1 MKIRLIEPISPSRH
15 LWSKSYFVRLGLPM
29 IGAALVEAGHDVR
42 IFNPQLAP
50 IDWADVYSSDLVGI
64 SSTTSTIPEA
74 YRICDDLRRRG
85 IPVVIGG
92 SHVTFMADEALE
104 HADYV
109 ARGEAGEIIM
119 AELAEAL
126 SGSRELVSITGI
138 SYRGADGQ
146 AVHAPLHERCADLD
160 LLPFPDLTLVDGW
173 ERISNTPIMT
183 SWGCP
188 FDCTFCSVTAMFG
201 KKYRF
206 RSAESVVEE
215 IKQKNPERIFFYDDN
230 MAANRKRLKRLLQLM
245 IDEGITVPWGA
256 QVRTDVVRDP
266 ELMELMRASKCDF
279 VALGLESVNQ
289 ATLDGFEKSQT
300 VGDIEH
306 AIKVLHDYGI
316 RAHGMFVLG
325 ADHDTPDAMRETV
338 KFAQKNKIDTVML
351 NILTPLPGTQ
361 QFQELEDEG
370 RIIEHDWSFYDAQH
384 VVFQPKQMTAAA
396 PAAGDDQ
403 GQQAL
408 LRHLAPGLALHKWL
422 WTSKTRAA
430 ERKKAF
436 WDRMLEYGWLWYY
449 SRTWW
454 TDAKNRAQRKRL
466 RVLSRQQPLHRQPP
480 RPPAAAAGLQPPAAE
495 AGEAEKQRR
504 SRPGEAAALV
514 QPRRRLV
521 AGLVRAC
528 LRRARGRV
536 RGARRAAGSGARH
549 HGPQDGHMATA
560 TFAAGC
566 FWGVEQRFAALPGVT
581 STEVGYTGGTTENPT
596 YEDVCSHKTGHAE
609 AVRLEYD
616 PDQISYQELLAH
628 FFSTHDPT
636 QWNRQG
642 PDVGDQYRSAV
653 FFHDQD
659 QEKAALEAIAQLT
672 ESSGV
677 QATRRDPGR
686 AGRAR
691 GGAPRS
697 TTRSTSRS
705 TRASAAGS
713 EARARRFRALTSR
726 ALAAW
731 AGAAAAAASAYPTR
745 CSSRILRPIPMRMRP
760 PTTSMRRPSR
770 EPKRQPSSRPTTVRT
785 PATTPITSAGH
796 QMLTPSTASE
806 RPTASA
812 SMLVAMESMTSLQ
825 PLVGSHRSTSS
836 SWCFSAS

>member
-50 IDWADVYSSDLVGI
+50 IDWADVYSSDLVGL

-74 YRICDDLRRRG
+74 YRIGDDLRRRG

-109 ARGEAGEIIM
+109 ARGEAGETIM
-119 AELAEAL
+119 VELAECLA
-126 SGSRELVSITGI
+126 GSRALGSISGI
-138 SYRGADGQ
+138 SYRGEDGR
-146 AVHAPLHERCADLD
+146 AVHAPLHDRCPDLD

-173 ERISNTPIMT
+173 ERITNTPIMT

-215 IKQKNPERIFFYDDN
+215 IKQKDPERIFFYDDN
-230 MAANRKRLKRLLQLM
+230 MAANKKRLKRLLRMM

-306 AIKVLHDYGI
+306 SIRVLHEYGI

-361 QFQELEDEG
+361 QFDELDREG
-370 RIIEHDWSFYDAQH
+370 RIIERDWSFYDAQH
-384 VVFQPKQMTAAA
+384 VVFRPKQMT
-396 PAAGDDQ
+396 PLH
-403 GQQAL
+403 L
-408 LRHLAPGLALHKWL
+408 LQETIKANKRFYATWRPVWAFHKWL
-422 WTSKTRAA
+422 WTSKKRAA

-454 TDAKNRAQRKRL
+454 TAAKNRAQRRRL
-466 RVLSRQQPLHRQPP
+466 RALSKGQPLPK
-480 RPPAAAAGLQPPAAE
+480 PPAGHSVVTEVCTTGAE
-495 AGEAEKQRR
+495 AG
-504 SRPGEAAALV
+504 
-514 QPRRRLV
+514 
-521 AGLVRAC
+521 
-528 LRRARGRV
+528 
-536 RGARRAAGSGARH
+536 
-549 HGPQDGHMATA
+549 
-560 TFAAGC
+560 
-566 FWGVEQRFAALPGVT
+566 
-581 STEVGYTGGTTENPT
+581 
-596 YEDVCSHKTGHAE
+596 
-609 AVRLEYD
+609 
-616 PDQISYQELLAH
+616 
-628 FFSTHDPT
+628 
-636 QWNRQG
+636 
-642 PDVGDQYRSAV
+642 
-653 FFHDQD
+653 
-659 QEKAALEAIAQLT
+659 
-672 ESSGV
+672 
-677 QATRRDPGR
+677 
-686 AGRAR
+686 
-691 GGAPRS
+691 
-697 TTRSTSRS
+697 
-705 TRASAAGS
+705 
-713 EARARRFRALTSR
+713 
-726 ALAAW
+726 
-731 AGAAAAAASAYPTR
+731 GAAAHVAYPQEQR
-745 CSSRILRPIPMRMRP
+745 
-760 PTTSMRRPSR
+760 
-770 EPKRQPSSRPTTVRT
+770 V
-785 PATTPITSAGH
+785 
-796 QMLTPSTASE
+796 
-806 RPTASA
+806 
-812 SMLVAMESMTSLQ
+812 
-825 PLVGSHRSTSS
+825 
-836 SWCFSAS
+836 